1 MANWPDMI
9 LRFIIFYCKKTKNGF
24 GFLSPGKLAQY
35 RTLGHSGD
43 FLISFYWFC
52 LMFVPK
58 FPKCS
63 VSMYVFPAQQIG
75 QDGVWTQTMAHYMHS
90 SLLILALC
98 SQLSNEVWNALSFL
112 CTLLRCLRCDWWH
125 YRISLMLRK
134 HLLIDHNCGVLST
147 VGEAT
152 MFRIPCCQH
161 LLVSSF
167 SWTNQINCKGS

>member
-1 MANWPDMI
+1 MKLKIRVNQFPTTVTIFSPWKPIQKLLLFFHRHPSGWRMFPDMP
-9 LRFIIFYCKKTKNGF
+9 LVPIFLLSVFLTKAAP
-24 GFLSPGKLAQY
+24 LV
-35 RTLGHSGD
+35 
-43 FLISFYWFC
+43 YWFC

-63 VSMYVFPAQQIG
+63 VSMYLFPAQQIG

-152 MFRIPCCQH
+152 MFRIP
-161 LLVSSF
+161 
-167 SWTNQINCKGS
+167 